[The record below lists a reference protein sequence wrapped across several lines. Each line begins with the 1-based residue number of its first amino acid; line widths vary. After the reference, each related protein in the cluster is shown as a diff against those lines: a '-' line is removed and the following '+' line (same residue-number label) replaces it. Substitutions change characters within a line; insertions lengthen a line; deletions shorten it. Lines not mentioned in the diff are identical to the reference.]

1 MIVPTSRPRRRA
13 RLVTLPRALAVLLCL
28 VTPSLAAPAT
38 QAAAAGTTYYVSA
51 TGNDANAGTSPTT
64 AWRSLAKVN
73 ASTFGPGTS
82 IALQGGQTFTGCLT
96 FTPTNVPG
104 SSATSPFT
112 LTSYGTGQ
120 GTIKSN
126 CSGTYSAAI
135 TADGVNGFTITN
147 LSLLN
152 GGSTSAGVLLQNN
165 QSTTAPTRNLTIQ
178 GSTITGFAQLDAA
191 SSFGG
196 QISILGFTTNN
207 TYGPLD
213 DVKIRDNRLSGASKT
228 SNAGSG
234 IAGWGGGQNI
244 TNVVVERNIVWN
256 LGMRPKND
264 AAAITANGWDGAVIQ
279 HNRVHDIGANVTSC
293 GGASGIMAY
302 TSKNIAIRYNEVYA
316 VEPVPSLAAGACD
329 FDGIDLDGG
338 VQNSVVEYNYTH
350 DNAGN
355 GLLAYTSTAAG
366 LKWGPNTFRYNISQ
380 NDDYLNAQGALMS
393 VVPSAPANALSIYNN
408 TFYTGKDQSAKATAS
423 SCFAF
428 GYAGGTWGAGSQI
441 RNNICQLDN
450 KDKYG
455 RAGDFYYNP
464 FGQSGMAI
472 SNNLYSS
479 QRAAVWHWGGTV
491 HATFAAWMAAGL
503 ETSAVSGNPKLTAPG
518 QGGNCV
524 PVPIGTGPQP
534 CPSAYRLLSGSPALG
549 AGAAIPNSG
558 GVDYYQ
564 DPLPAR
570 PNIGADAG

>member
-1 MIVPTSRPRRRA
+1 MIVPASRPRQSG
-13 RLVTLPRALAVLLCL
+13 LVTLPRVLAALLCL
-28 VTPSLAAPAT
+28 VTPSLAAPPPPA
-38 QAAAAGTTYYVSA
+38 QAAGTTYYVSS
-51 TGNDANAGTSPTT
+51 TGNDANAGTSPTA
-64 AWRSLAKVN
+64 AWRTLAKVN

-82 IALQGGQTFTGCLT
+82 IAFAGGQTFTGCLS
-96 FTPTNVPG
+96 FSPANVPG
-104 SSATSPFT
+104 SSATNPFT

-120 GTIKSN
+120 STIRSN
-126 CSGTYSAAI
+126 CSGTLSAAI
-135 TADGVNGFTITN
+135 TADGVNGFTIDN
-147 LSLLN
+147 LKLLN

-165 QSTTAPTRNLTIQ
+165 QSASVPTRNLTIQ
-178 GSTITGFAQLDAA
+178 GSSITGFAQLDPA
-191 SSFGG
+191 SSFGA
-196 QISILGFTTNN
+196 QIMVLGWTTNN

-228 SNAGSG
+228 SNAGPG
-234 IAGWGGGQNI
+234 IYGWGGGQNI

-256 LGMRPKND
+256 LGMRPRID
-264 AAAITANGWDGAVIQ
+264 GAGITANGWDGAVIQ

-302 TSKNIAIRYNEVYA
+302 TSKNVAIRHNEVYA
-316 VEPVPSLAAGACD
+316 VEPVPSLAAGGCD

-355 GLLAYTSTAAG
+355 GLLAFTSTAAG
-366 LKWGPNTFRYNISQ
+366 LKWGPNVFRFNISQ
-380 NDDYLNAQGALMS
+380 NDDYLRAQGALMS
-393 VVPSAPANALSIYNN
+393 VVPVAPPNALSIYNN
-408 TFYTGKDQSAKATAS
+408 TFYTNRDQSGKDTAS
-423 SCFAF
+423 ACFSF
-428 GYAGGTWGAGSQI
+428 GHTGGTWGAGSQI

-450 KDKYG
+450 RDRYG
-455 RAGDFYYNP
+455 RAGAFHYNP
-464 FGQSGMAI
+464 YGHSGMTI

-479 QRAAVWHWGGTV
+479 QRSSMWHWGGTV
-491 HATFAAWMAAGL
+491 HKTFAEWVASGR
-503 ETSAVSGNPKLTAPG
+503 ETGAVSGNPLFAAPG

-534 CPSAYRLLSGSPALG
+534 CPSAYRLQSGSPALG
-549 AGAAIPNSG
+549 AGVAVANSG